1 MKRFS
6 TTVFVATLLCTILT
20 NSTTVFAQADAALAD
35 SVRSLMKAY
44 DSNDTPGGSIMVMQN
59 NEIIFH
65 EWFGMANLS
74 HAIPFG
80 PETRHNIGSTSKQ
93 FTGFAIALL
102 ASQGKLSLDDDIRTH
117 IPELPDFGEVVTIR
131 HMLSHTSGYREYLN
145 LLAMTGMDLG
155 APIKPGK
162 VIEIVQ
168 RQPELQNVPGAE
180 FNYNNTSFWLM
191 TVVVQRVTDVP
202 FDKWMR
208 DHVFEPLDMKNTMVR
223 RNPGQ
228 VVTNRSVGYGP
239 EIDGEY
245 LEISDIH
252 GAMGAGGM
260 YTTMDDLANWI
271 RNMHAPK
278 PEHKAAF
285 EALLSPNSLNNGE
298 STNYGLG
305 IFISDYK
312 GLTNINHGGADIAH
326 RSMLMYFPE
335 INAAVVTQS
344 NLASFDGSITRKVV
358 DLFFAEQLA
367 QEAAETET
375 SSNEEPAE
383 FVYNSSDFEKLTG
396 RYGLVVMPSFILTFS
411 RDGDR
416 IFTQA
421 TGQPAIDIKATSD
434 STFTLV
440 GVDAALTFHR
450 NADGTADSLTLH
462 QNGQHVA
469 KKIRWTPSSEELTA
483 YEGQY
488 YSDEIETFYT
498 LALVD
503 GELVMQNYFIAD
515 IKLSA
520 AEKDE
525 FSAGFPFANLEFVRD
540 ESGEITGFKASN
552 GRARDVFFGR
562 K

>member
-6 TTVFVATLLCTILT
+6 TTVFALTLFCALFVS
-20 NSTTVFAQADAALAD
+20 STLVFAQADAALTD
-35 SVRSLMKAY
+35 SVRSLMKAF
-44 DSNDTPGGSIMVMQN
+44 DKGETPGASIMVMQN

-65 EWFGMANLS
+65 EWFGMASLT

-117 IPELPDFGEVVTIR
+117 IPELPDFGEVVAIR

-145 LLAMTGMDLG
+145 LLAMTGMELG
-155 APIKPGK
+155 SPIKPGK

-180 FNYNNTSFWLM
+180 FNYNNTSFWLI
-191 TVVVQRVTDVP
+191 TVVIQRVTNVP
-202 FDKWMR
+202 FDKWMK
-208 DHVFEPLDMKNTMVR
+208 DNVFEPLGMKNTMVR

-228 VVTNRSVGYGP
+228 VVPNRSVGYGP
-239 EIDGEY
+239 DFGGEY
-245 LEISDIH
+245 REISDLH
-252 GAMGAGGM
+252 GAMGAGGI
-260 YTTMDDLANWI
+260 YTTMGDLANWI
-271 RNMHAPK
+271 RNMHEPK

-285 EALLSPNSLNNGE
+285 EALLSPNSLNNGQ

-305 IFISDYK
+305 IFIGEYK
-312 GLTNINHGGADIAH
+312 GLKNINHGGADAAH

-344 NLASFDGSITRKVV
+344 NLASFDGSITNKVV
-358 DLFFAEQLA
+358 DLFFAEHLS
-367 QEAAETET
+367 EETAATVTT
-375 SSNEEPAE
+375 SDEESAE
-383 FVYNSSDFEKLTG
+383 FVYNSADFDKLTG
-396 RYGLVVMPSFILTFS
+396 RYGLVVMPSFVLSFS

-434 STFTLV
+434 STFSLV
-440 GVDAALTFHR
+440 GVNAALTFHR

-462 QNGQHVA
+462 QNGNHVA

-488 YSDEIETFYT
+488 FSDEIETLYT

-503 GELVMQNYFIAD
+503 GRLVMQNYFIAD
-515 IKLSA
+515 IRLSA
-520 AEKDE
+520 ADKDE
-525 FSAGFPFANLEFVRD
+525 FSAGFPFASVEFVRD